1 MATRGE
7 LSERIL
13 RVVYNGTP
21 PNDASIDIREVGLH
35 INSAIATLARV
46 NFIEN
51 YKLDG
56 SAFVDGGFI
65 MTFKNEPV
73 TKDDDL
79 GLKYL
84 TLPAS
89 PVGLPKDRGIV
100 EISMMKNKSTT
111 PVIMVNSNRRSVYQG
126 LDPIKNRIIGWQEG
140 DKVYFDG
147 ATADFSKALVKLV
160 AYASNDMNA
169 ELNMPKNLEEQVI
182 DIVVKK
188 LMTQRSIPQDKVI
201 DGNDSLIK

>member
-35 INSAIATLARV
+35 INSAIAALARV

-56 SAFVDGGFI
+56 SAFIDGGFI
-65 MTFKNEPV
+65 MVFKDV
-73 TKDDDL
+73 AVSKDEDL
-79 GLKYL
+79 NLKYI

-100 EISMMKNKSTT
+100 EISMMKNRSTT
-111 PVIMVNSNRRSVYQG
+111 PVIMINSNRRSVQQN
-126 LDPIKNRIIGWQEG
+126 LDPIRNRIIGWQEG

-147 ATADFSKALVKLV
+147 TVADFANALVKMV

-182 DIVVKK
+182 EIVVKK